1 MIFQKIL
8 LELKHS
14 QNPKLF
20 VNLNLKPAQSF
31 FFFKFKYDLQRKIVT
46 LNILPAQSCFVS
58 HKHKILYKF

>member
-20 VNLNLKPAQSF
+20 VNLNLKPAQS
-31 FFFKFKYDLQRKIVT
+31 
-46 LNILPAQSCFVS
+46 CFVS